1 MMKKIFEEKYFFWDS
16 DGYVQIEVEKSTSEE
31 TVKSIN
37 FKNGDYLI
45 TVKKISADKKDLLT
59 GLLPFPAK
67 TDIRECLKSVH
78 NSLCRYC
85 DIDRWSKESEDILIT
100 FNYGINEVLSNI
112 AKNEA
117 EEKEAVKFP
126 KKNKGSKK

>member
-1 MMKKIFEEKYFFWDS
+1 MKKIFEEKYFFF
-16 DGYVQIEVEKSTSEE
+16 DGDDYVQIEVEKATSEE

-37 FKNGDYLI
+37 LKNGDYLI
-45 TVKKISADKKDLLT
+45 TVKYISADNKNVLEHS
-59 GLLPFPAK
+59 LPFSAK

-78 NSLCRYC
+78 NRLCWYC
-85 DIDRWSKESEDILIT
+85 DIDFWSKESNDIFMT

-117 EEKEAVKFP
+117 KEKEVVKFP
-126 KKNKGSKK
+126 QKNKGSKK

>member
-1 MMKKIFEEKYFFWDS
+1 MKKIFEEKYFFFDS
-16 DGYVQIEVEKSTSEE
+16 DGYVQIEVEKATTKDAVE
-31 TVKSIN
+31 SIN
-37 FKNGDYLI
+37 LKNGDYQI
-45 TVKKISADKKDLLT
+45 TVKKISADNKDVLT
-59 GLLPFPAK
+59 YSLSFSAN

-85 DIDRWSKESEDILIT
+85 DIDRWSEESNDIFMT
-100 FNYGINEVLSNI
+100 FSYGINEVLSNI
-112 AKNEA
+112 AKSEA

>member
-1 MMKKIFEEKYFFWDS
+1 MKKIFEEKYFFFDS
-16 DGYVQIEVEKSTSEE
+16 DDCVQIEVEKATSEE

-37 FKNGDYLI
+37 LKNGDYLI

-59 GLLPFPAK
+59 DSLPFPAK

-78 NSLCRYC
+78 NSLCC
-85 DIDRWSKESEDILIT
+85 DSDFWSTETQDIFMT
-100 FNYGINEVLSNI
+100 FSYGINEVLSNI

-117 EEKEAVKFP
+117 EEKEPLNLIMKT
-126 KKNKGSKK
+126 GSNRRNIK